1 MNPLTAKI
9 AEKDTLINSYH
20 EELYLLNEEFKDQK
34 TSGNQVIAKLNR
46 DIEQNASLIVDLES
60 KIKEMES
67 KKEKRTNEISSKF
80 EGSL

>member
-1 MNPLTAKI
+1 MKI

-34 TSGNQVIAKLNR
+34 ASGNQVIAKLNR

-60 KIKEMES
+60 KIKELES

>member
-1 MNPLTAKI
+1 MKI

-60 KIKEMES
+60 KIKELES